1 MSRRLR
7 LLAAIPFLLAGL
19 AACEADTLSADEIA
33 TTAEDALEEQ
43 VGARPEITCPEDIDA
58 EVGAE
63 TECTLTAGGDPT
75 EYGVNIQVTEVDG
88 DKAKFDVRVDEEP
101 KG

>member
-1 MSRRLR
+1 VSRRLR
-7 LLAAIPFLLAGL
+7 LLAAFPFLLAGL